1 MQNKQSTEEKR
12 TGSVHMLS
20 TLTEAREDT
29 NGSQSG
35 RTGGRGQGT
44 ERTWVHIHTS
54 ISAEYFWRKIEI
66 ADNYLLLVKRAI
78 KIGVQEQKEN
88 SNFPPGIYCLTFK
101 NILVFTQK
109 INMHKYELKII
120 GEILE
125 QSSKKAQSP
134 ACLHRKVDP
143 DIFILHIC
151 NSHRLSTSFERVIPK
166 SDNRNKG
173 VC

>member
-1 MQNKQSTEEKR
+1 
-12 TGSVHMLS
+12 MLS
-20 TLTEAREDT
+20 RLTEAREDT
-29 NGSQSG
+29 NGSKVEEQEAGGKVQKGHGCIYIHLYVQTISG
-35 RTGGRGQGT
+35 
-44 ERTWVHIHTS
+44 EKKKLLI
-54 ISAEYFWRKIEI
+54 IIYFWSRGLSREEFKNRKEI
-66 ADNYLLLVKRAI
+66 I
-78 KIGVQEQKEN
+78 I
-88 SNFPPGIYCLTFK
+88 FPLIYCLTFK

-109 INMHKYELKII
+109 INTHKYELKII

-151 NSHRLSTSFERVIPK
+151 ISHRLSTSLERVIPN